1 MSELPASATRQDV
14 SGAQHVEDIQK
25 ALARRV
31 LPALQKQLVS
41 FALPALLLAAE
52 HLNNIRSAKDV
63 QGTGHIEFAVF
74 TLTLRLMCGENLQSS
89 FFQQVN

>member
-41 FALPALLLAAE
+41 FASPARLVAAE
-52 HLNNIRSAKDV
+52 HLYNNMLCRRCARHRPYRIRSVHFDLAPHV
-63 QGTGHIEFAVF
+63 W
-74 TLTLRLMCGENLQSS
+74 
-89 FFQQVN
+89 

>member
-1 MSELPASATRQDV
+1 MPEPANGEEGMSELPGSATRQDV

-41 FALPALLLAAE
+41 FASPAL
-52 HLNNIRSAKDV
+52 
-63 QGTGHIEFAVF
+63 
-74 TLTLRLMCGENLQSS
+74 
-89 FFQQVN
+89 